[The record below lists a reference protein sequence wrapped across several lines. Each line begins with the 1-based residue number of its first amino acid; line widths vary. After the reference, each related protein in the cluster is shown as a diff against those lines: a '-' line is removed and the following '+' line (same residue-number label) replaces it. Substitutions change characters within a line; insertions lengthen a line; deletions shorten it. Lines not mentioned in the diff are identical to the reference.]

1 MHCVQ
6 GSGKEVETVG
16 GKVGVRECHMEDVEQ
31 LLKLDEEA
39 LL

>member
-6 GSGKEVETVG
+6 GSGKVVETVG